1 MCRAATHSLSTKRRF
16 SATINSMTATVEH
29 IRKQIDNLAPDEA
42 RELLLD
48 LQRSFSVPLVPSEYS
63 DDDAEVEASWDAEID
78 ARIKGIEDG
87 KVKLV
92 SGEEFER
99 NTAALFEE
107 LGIPRRA

>member
-1 MCRAATHSLSTKRRF
+1 
-16 SATINSMTATVEH
+16 MTAAVEH

-48 LQRSFSVPLVPSEYS
+48 LQRSFSLPLVSS
-63 DDDAEVEASWDAEID
+63 GNADDEAEVEAAWDAEID
-78 ARIKGIEDG
+78 ARIKDVEGG

-99 NTAALFEE
+99 NTATLFEE

>member
-1 MCRAATHSLSTKRRF
+1 
-16 SATINSMTATVEH
+16 MTAAVEH

-48 LQRSFSVPLVPSEYS
+48 LQRSFSVPLVPAE
-63 DDDAEVEASWDAEID
+63 DAEDDAEVEAAWDAEID
-78 ARIKGIEDG
+78 ARIKDIEDG

-92 SGEEFER
+92 SDEEFER

>member
-1 MCRAATHSLSTKRRF
+1 
-16 SATINSMTATVEH
+16 MTAAVEH

-48 LQRSFSVPLVPSEYS
+48 LQRSFSLLLVSS
-63 DDDAEVEASWDAEID
+63 GNADDKAEVEAAWDAEID
-78 ARIKGIEDG
+78 ARIKDIEGG